1 MSKVKVLIVDDSALV
16 RQVMSEILNADA
28 GIEVVGT
35 AQDPFDAREKIKKL
49 QPDVLTL
56 DVEMPKMDGITFL
69 SNLMRLHPLPVV
81 MVSTLT
87 QHGAD
92 VTFEALELGAIDFVS
107 KPTID
112 VSDGLNDYAE
122 EICGKVKTAALVN
135 VSKISDRRARQA
147 ASASSA
153 NSDIAPKLS
162 ADAVLEKRSAPKTKL
177 KTTDKIIAIGASTG
191 GTEAIKEVLLAMPAN
206 SPGIVISQHIPEAFS
221 KPFAERMDKHSAMTV
236 YEAVDGQQIL
246 PGHVYIAPGNR
257 HLIVERS
264 GARYIC
270 RLNDGPP
277 VNRHKPSVDVM
288 FRSVAQNVGPNAIG
302 AILTGMGADGAAG
315 LKEMLENGAPT
326 LVQDEKSSVVW
337 GMPGEAYKIGA
348 TKDQYPL
355 EKIAQ
360 ELIKR
365 NKEYPGLFPALYL
378 KRQVLSCFNIRHG
391 LCII

>member
-302 AILTGMGADGAAG
+302 VILTGMGADGAAG

-365 NKEYPGLFPALYL
+365 NK
-378 KRQVLSCFNIRHG
+378 
-391 LCII
+391 